1 MAMELLKAVKIAP
14 FVLPCCYLLASASP
28 VSAQQAP
35 GTDSTRKSGPESA
48 TEGRPNEPNGKST
61 PVQLHGNFLDVPVS
75 TFVPGNGVV
84 NPNIH
89 DPVASDAAAPQRG
102 MKYFSAFNCV
112 GCHMG
117 NGGGGMGPALSRKPF
132 IYGSH
137 PANIYMTIV
146 QGRPN
151 GMPAWGS
158 LLPDEIVWDL
168 VAYIQSL
175 SNEPKPPEWGTTVST
190 ATPMIEQVPAELQAT
205 AKPWDFTTKAK
216 DGQKP

>member
-1 MAMELLKAVKIAP
+1 MAKELLKAFKIAR
-14 FVLPCCYLLASASP
+14 FVVPCYCLSAY
-28 VSAQQAP
+28 VLMVNAQQAS
-35 GTDSTRKSGPESA
+35 GADSARKGPQEPAS
-48 TEGRPNEPNGKST
+48 EGRPEEPNGKST
-61 PVQLHGNFLDVPVS
+61 PVQLHGHFLDVPVS
-75 TFVPGNGVV
+75 TFVPGGGVV
-84 NPNIH
+84 APDIH
-89 DPVASDAAAPQRG
+89 NPVASDAAAPQRG

-158 LLPDEIVWDL
+158 LLPDEIVLDL

-175 SNEPKPPEWGTTVST
+175 SDEPKAPEWGTTVST
-190 ATPMIEQVPAELQAT
+190 TTPMIEQVPAELQTT
-205 AKPWDFTTKAK
+205 AKPWDFTEKAK
-216 DGQKP
+216 SGQQP